1 MSNRVSSSS
10 SSSSPRTMRP
20 AHDETEAASE
30 ESASLDDPKKGPKG
44 KESEYKPKTSN
55 LGPDTLKVG
64 TQLADKLGPQ
74 FSTENLKILKRL
86 RIDNLSDALTPAETA
101 ALRGG
106 CASYCQHVITTTI
119 PWAKTAGQ
127 RPSLRE
133 GCIAVAAYSC
143 WYILPKLLQNFIE
156 PLNKSLG
163 LAAFV
168 TLAPILNALTS
179 PDLAGQDA
187 RRYGGPLAPDIK
199 TDEDRIS
206 LLAALVSARVEGN
219 PDRERVCND
228 LLNRLVDSVEERV
241 KVTHPPFAFDNAL
254 RGVYVR
260 RIISDLVYLTW
271 AVALAIPAAVQ
282 PQLNEHLGSST
293 WALKAADAGVSVV
306 SGLVIGGLCT
316 WMVRRLVVE
325 YLQKAPPDAVPP
337 GELLTLLDMRIDKLQ
352 TEVGKLKNV
361 EDQLDALTT
370 ALAKGKT
377 TVAREIKILH
387 PGEPQVNRGVH
398 LWEKLAGDML
408 GGVLSMAAVA
418 GVAYQFSS
426 IYGAMGTSPAASF
439 GGSYNGTHNAT
450 SEGLPGDIAG
460 VTEMTAGLF
469 MVGAMYVNR
478 WFLGPVVRLGLGALD
493 GAVRR
498 ANGRQQACV
507 AASLRVGPSAG
518 GRVELRVGLSAALIK
533 SRHARPANSSTH

>member
-1 MSNRVSSSS
+1 ME
-10 SSSSPRTMRP
+10 
-20 AHDETEAASE
+20 ET
-30 ESASLDDPKKGPKG
+30 D
-44 KESEYKPKTSN
+44 
-55 LGPDTLKVG
+55 
-64 TQLADKLGPQ
+64 
-74 FSTENLKILKRL
+74 
-86 RIDNLSDALTPAETA
+86 
-101 ALRGG
+101 
-106 CASYCQHVITTTI
+106 
-119 PWAKTAGQ
+119 
-127 RPSLRE
+127 
-133 GCIAVAAYSC
+133 
-143 WYILPKLLQNFIE
+143 
-156 PLNKSLG
+156 
-163 LAAFV
+163 
-168 TLAPILNALTS
+168 
-179 PDLAGQDA
+179 
-187 RRYGGPLAPDIK
+187 
-199 TDEDRIS
+199 
-206 LLAALVSARVEGN
+206 
-219 PDRERVCND
+219 
-228 LLNRLVDSVEERV
+228 
-241 KVTHPPFAFDNAL
+241 PPFAFDNAL

-316 WMVRRLVVE
+316 WMVRRLMVE
-325 YLQKAPPDAVPP
+325 YLQKAPPDA
-337 GELLTLLDMRIDKLQ
+337 ELAEYLLGQLDTTIDDLQ
-352 TEVGKLKNV
+352 KDVGNLKNV

-370 ALAKGKT
+370 ALAEGKT

-450 SEGLPGDIAG
+450 SEGLRGDIAG

-493 GAVRR
+493 GAVRK
-498 ANGRQQACV
+498 AKGGSKP
-507 AASLRVGPSAG
+507 AAQPSA
-518 GRVELRVGLSAALIK
+518 ELDSVPDDRGEPRVGLRAALIK